1 MSLCNSYRLIV
12 VSCVVL
18 SLIDTH
24 AAFTLRRPTH
34 DTDARDLDQQ
44 ESVLLEVKHKLNRP
58 NDIRND
64 SQRNAN
70 VTGLSD
76 DVDLTSSRLLTDMMT
91 VTSSDRVISTEKP
104 IQVNTDITTD
114 ATYIEKTTN
123 ENKVTQTVVESFEP
137 TTLFLLTQS
146 PALDTE
152 KETTTFQDNVE
163 SLSSSSGTSSGT
175 KSSNTLQEPRT
186 LSVSEDTKPS
196 WKKYTT
202 IERTRS
208 STTTPSPSI
217 LGEETTTYTTLGT
230 EVKTETKRLRNLF
243 QNASDIASLEKL
255 KIELLLT
262 TQRQQLQASENK
274 FSRLYSSAPPTT
286 DQYINNP
293 SGVSEEVPTTES
305 NVSSDN
311 RYTVESRRGGYLDY
325 SAKSTADDVAVT
337 TETSPLEAYKEKEAP
352 YVKHEVENETDVPYE
367 KTGFRM
373 ESQSQLNEDA
383 LKEELLKEDVLIDNE
398 ENAKRIRDDRLPN
411 SSNIEI
417 NSNQDNSQNNSHI
430 DDKLMVKPI
439 DMNTEK
445 NTILYPVSSNY
456 KPLKKIEVKPPK
468 VFIRDPDDNSWRNES
483 LSSLGIVFKS
493 KNSSKPFT
501 QVLKNKTETELN
513 KLNEKDEKNETPE
526 LRERLQKMAE
536 IRKSKKKKTDSLG
549 NVVYFDYEESVS
561 GEKGKTSKEEIP
573 TAVNETNT
581 NLGSS
586 EKSSDITTN
595 SSSSSSTTTTTEK
608 SIFDEFIPPSTK
620 KPKKFFNVEYYDNT
634 EDDDTDYL
642 NMAKID
648 IKKYTTTKM
657 STTMSKIRD
666 WSRPT
671 VFHKPTPVTS
681 PERKGTVQYFPPLTT
696 QKVNINDYDTDF
708 KSKVNS
714 FTTESEPPKN
724 VIPMSTPLPTKTVHG
739 TTIQYNE
746 YKNQGREFTPVP
758 QQNLDKNLYLT
769 RPPLTTELF
778 TLPGDGR
785 DGYVVK
791 HYRDFINQAAKDE
804 EYDKNIDYAFVTQA
818 PIQGVTKTDL
828 NTYQKDKSRLNT
840 GDDYDYE
847 THFRKDVLQRFVD
860 NFNRNSHRFKSD
872 FPILFNNS
880 VIHSNANQGGE
891 VASSRAFMRGLYENR
906 LRSRARGCEPH
917 CDVTVELSPAYE
929 LHYYVPEQEERQ
941 EAGSYRHK
949 YVWNTSAAVDRRV
962 ALRLH
967 AETAPGPSE
976 PSYTAFNNKRRKN
989 IGSDTHRDERVA
1001 DELETNSAPRCDRY
1015 GVSRWS
1021 RVTSHTSHVAPP
1033 RRIGTESTNGTRN
1046 SVHSLINAKRSHTTS
1061 EETEPR
1067 PA

>member
-12 VSCVVL
+12 GSCIVL

-24 AAFTLRRPTH
+24 AAFTLRRPTD
-34 DTDARDLDQQ
+34 DTDARDLDPQ
-44 ESVLLEVKHKLNRP
+44 ESVLLEVKHNLNRP

-64 SQRNAN
+64 SQRNAD

-76 DVDLTSSRLLTDMMT
+76 DVDLTSSRPLTDIMT
-91 VTSSDRVISTEKP
+91 VTSSERVMSTEKP
-104 IQVNTDITTD
+104 IQVNTDISTD
-114 ATYIEKTTN
+114 AIYIEKSTN
-123 ENKVTQTVVESFEP
+123 ENKGTQTAVENYEP
-137 TTLFLLTQS
+137 TTLYLLSQS
-146 PALDTE
+146 STLDTE
-152 KETTTFQDNVE
+152 NRTTTFKENFA
-163 SLSSSSGTSSGT
+163 SLSSSSMSPSRT
-175 KSSNTLQEPRT
+175 KSSNTLQEQRT
-186 LSVSEDTKPS
+186 LSVSEVTKPS

-208 STTTPSPSI
+208 STTTPSPST
-217 LGEETTTYTTLGT
+217 LREATTSSTTLGT
-230 EVKTETKRLRNLF
+230 GVKSETKHLRNLF

-286 DQYINNP
+286 DQYINIP
-293 SGVSEEVPTTES
+293 SSVSEEVPTTES
-305 NVSSDN
+305 NILNVSGDDK
-311 RYTVESRRGGYLDY
+311 YTVESRRGGYLDY
-325 SAKSTADDVAVT
+325 SAKSTADDVVIT
-337 TETSPLEAYKEKEAP
+337 TETSPLEAYKEKEVP

-398 ENAKRIRDDRLPN
+398 ENAKRIRDDRITN
-411 SSNIEI
+411 SSIVEI
-417 NSNQDNSQNNSHI
+417 NNNQDNSQNNSLI

-445 NTILYPVSSNY
+445 NTILYPVGSNY

-501 QVLKNKTETELN
+501 QVLKNKTESELN

-536 IRKSKKKKTDSLG
+536 IRKSKKNKTDSLG

-561 GEKGKTSKEEIP
+561 GEKVKTSKEEVV
-573 TAVNETNT
+573 TTFNETNS

-586 EKSSDITTN
+586 EKSSDITTTL
-595 SSSSSSTTTTTEK
+595 SSSSSITTTTTER
-608 SIFDEFIPPSTK
+608 SIFEEFNPPSTK
-620 KPKKFFNVEYYDNT
+620 KPKKFFNVLEYYDNT

-657 STTMSKIRD
+657 STTMPKIRD
-666 WSRPT
+666 WSRPN
-671 VFHKPTPVTS
+671 VFDKQTHVSS

-714 FTTESEPPKN
+714 FTTVSELPKN
-724 VIPMSTPLPTKTVHG
+724 VIPVSTPVPTKKIHG
-739 TTIQYNE
+739 TTIHYNE
-746 YKNQGREFTPVP
+746 YKNQRREFTPVP
-758 QQNLDKNLYLT
+758 QQNFDKNLYLT

-804 EYDKNIDYAFVTQA
+804 EYDKNIDYAYITQA

-828 NTYQKDKSRLNT
+828 NTYQKDKSRPNT
-840 GDDYDYE
+840 GDEYDYE
-847 THFRKDVLQRFVD
+847 TQFRKDVLQRFVD
-860 NFNRNSHRFKSD
+860 NFNRNSHRFKSE

-880 VIHSNANQGGE
+880 VIHSEVNTGGE

-906 LRSRARGCEPH
+906 LRSGSRPCDPH

-941 EAGSYRHK
+941 EAAPPTVSYRD
-949 YVWNTSAAVDRRV
+949 V
-962 ALRLH
+962 
-967 AETAPGPSE
+967 
-976 PSYTAFNNKRRKN
+976 
-989 IGSDTHRDERVA
+989 
-1001 DELETNSAPRCDRY
+1001 
-1015 GVSRWS
+1015 
-1021 RVTSHTSHVAPP
+1021 
-1033 RRIGTESTNGTRN
+1033 
-1046 SVHSLINAKRSHTTS
+1046 
-1061 EETEPR
+1061 
-1067 PA
+1067 